1 MKKENEGSNEI
12 ILLREDIEGTPFTLI
27 TTNGDEGKKYFISM
41 GNYRLSPI
49 SEDKEEID
57 TYMDLN
63 WNNIANMIICLIDSM
78 KKINI
83 EEFTEKTSYNVKN
96 N

>member
-1 MKKENEGSNEI
+1 MKNENEGSNEI

-49 SEDKEEID
+49 SESKEEIE
-57 TYMDLN
+57 TYMELN
-63 WNNIANMIICLIDSM
+63 WNNIANMIICLIHSM
-78 KKINI
+78 KQINI
-83 EEFTEKTSYNVKN
+83 EEFTEKTNYNIN
-96 N
+96 NN

>member
-1 MKKENEGSNEI
+1 MKKENEETNDI
-12 ILLREDIEGTPFTLI
+12 ILLREDIDGTPFTLI
-27 TTNGDEGKKYFISM
+27 TTNGEDGKKYFISM

-49 SEDKEEID
+49 SENKDEIE

-63 WNNIANMIICLIDSM
+63 WNNIANMIICLIHSM
-78 KKINI
+78 KQIDF
-83 EEFTEKTSYNVKN
+83 EPLTEKTSYTIKN